1 MIKDKVSIIIPVYN
15 AEKFIGKTIESV
27 QAQTYKNWEIVIMN
41 DKSTD
46 RSYEI
51 IKKYAEKDE
60 RIKTVNT
67 EKNMGVVKGRNYLT
81 DMSEGEYI
89 AFLDADDYWKED
101 KLERQI
107 SFMKKNGI
115 AISCTEYTRIT
126 EEGSPINKV
135 EIKEEIFYED
145 LLKNNYLGCL
155 TVVYNVK
162 MLGKRYFKE
171 RNKNE
176 DYVLWLEIVKETG
189 KIYGLKENLAFYR
202 VLNNSRSS
210 NKIDAAKVRWEIYRN
225 EEKLSLIKSAYYFL
239 NYVVRTLKKSKK
251 PR

>member
-115 AISCTEYTRIT
+115 VISCTEYTRIT

-135 EIKEEIFYED
+135 EIKEEIFYVGNFIE
-145 LLKNNYLGCL
+145 Y
-155 TVVYNVK
+155 
-162 MLGKRYFKE
+162 
-171 RNKNE
+171 
-176 DYVLWLEIVKETG
+176 IQ
-189 KIYGLKENLAFYR
+189 IYG
-202 VLNNSRSS
+202 
-210 NKIDAAKVRWEIYRN
+210 
-225 EEKLSLIKSAYYFL
+225 
-239 NYVVRTLKKSKK
+239 
-251 PR
+251 